1 MAKISP
7 FRAVRPSKTTLPN
20 FSSKSYRTYSQIE
33 LADNLKNNPDSFLS
47 IINLKKNTKVAI
59 ESAKRYELVKQKYE
73 DFKTTKVLIKDSNPA
88 FYIYVLR
95 GGTFRVGHL
104 S

>member
-47 IINLKKNTKVAI
+47 IINLKKKHQSCNRI
-59 ESAKRYELVKQKYE
+59 C
-73 DFKTTKVLIKDSNPA
+73 KT
-88 FYIYVLR
+88 LR
-95 GGTFRVGHL
+95 ISQTEI
-104 S
+104 